1 MAKVNFSIFL
11 FFAASL
17 LLGGELDGL
26 AAYGEVE
33 SYFAGKG
40 STNAFYEAMDIMKS
54 RHAFDFSPEYK
65 KAVAAHFA
73 EITNINATVK
83 PSWLYR
89 TQALAAKIFGPK
101 KLFAKPPDKLKNKLD
116 KKVSWKETYAPKWL
130 RVVKNVESLSL
141 PDGRHCEIIR
151 QKKGNGK
158 ALLFCHGGGMILPPM
173 LQHWDLALYFL
184 SKGERDVWFPDYP
197 LLPDTD
203 MYRST
208 TTCFEA
214 YREMLKIYK
223 PEDIAFFG
231 DSAGCALCL
240 TVCFRARDN
249 KLPLPSRLFL
259 FSPAHIDVSEE
270 NCKEEMAILAP
281 DDILIPL
288 QLIDNLNVFLR
299 PGPNATHNECDPY
312 HGDLEGFPPM
322 HIFTGSK
329 EVFSS
334 HATRFYELAKRKG
347 IDATFFIGK
356 GVMHDW
362 ILMPVGKESLEVRR
376 IIADKLK
383 NDKIEN
389 K

>member
-1 MAKVNFSIFL
+1 MRRLWLIPLAL
-11 FFAASL
+11 AQLCFASPEKL
-17 LLGGELDGL
+17 KT
-26 AAYGEVE
+26 YGEVE
-33 SYFAGKG
+33 RYFLDKG
-40 STNAFYEAMDIMKS
+40 STNAFYEAMDVMKS
-54 RHAFDFSPEYK
+54 RHPFDFSPEYK

-83 PSWLYR
+83 PSLLYR
-89 TQALAAKIFGPK
+89 TQAVFAKTFGPK
-101 KLFAKPPDKLKNKLD
+101 KLFAMEASALKKKLD
-116 KKVSWKETYAPKWL
+116 GKTSWKETYAPKWL
-130 RVVKNVESLSL
+130 KVIKDVESLPL
-141 PDGRHCEIIR
+141 PDGRHCDILR
-151 QKKGNGK
+151 QKKANGK

-184 SKGERDVWFPDYP
+184 RKGERDVWFPDYP
-197 LLPDTD
+197 LLTNTD

-208 TTCFEA
+208 TTCYLT
-214 YREMLKIYK
+214 YREMLKKYK
-223 PEDIAFFG
+223 PEDIAFIG

-249 KLPLPSRLFL
+249 GLPLPSRLFL

-299 PGPNATHNECDPY
+299 PGPEAAHNECDPY
-312 HGDLEGFPPM
+312 HGELEGFPPM
-322 HIFTGSK
+322 DIFTGSK

-334 HATRFYELAKRKG
+334 HAIRFYELAKRKG
-347 IDATFFIGK
+347 IDATLKIGK
-356 GVMHDW
+356 AVMHDW
-362 ILMPVGKESLEVRR
+362 ILMPLGKESLEVREM
-376 IIADKLK
+376 IAEKLK
-383 NDKIEN
+383 NDKIKN

>member
-11 FFAASL
+11 FLAASL

-40 STNAFYEAMDIMKS
+40 STNAFYEAIDVMKS
-54 RHAFDFSPEYK
+54 RHPFDFSPEYK
-65 KAVAAHFA
+65 QAVAAHFA

-101 KLFAKPPDKLKNKLD
+101 KLFAKPPEALKKKLD
-116 KKVSWKETYAPKWL
+116 KKTSWKETYAPKWL
-130 RVVKNVESLSL
+130 GVIKDVESFPL

-151 QKKGNGK
+151 QKEGNGK

>member
-40 STNAFYEAMDIMKS
+40 STNAFYEAMGVMKS
-54 RHAFDFSPEYK
+54 RHPFDFSPEYK
-65 KAVAAHFA
+65 QAVAAHFA

-101 KLFAKPPDKLKNKLD
+101 KLFAKPPEALKKKLD

-130 RVVKNVESLSL
+130 GVIKDVESLPL

-151 QKKGNGK
+151 QKEGNGK

-288 QLIDNLNVFLR
+288 QLIINLNVFLR

-376 IIADKLK
+376 TIADKLK